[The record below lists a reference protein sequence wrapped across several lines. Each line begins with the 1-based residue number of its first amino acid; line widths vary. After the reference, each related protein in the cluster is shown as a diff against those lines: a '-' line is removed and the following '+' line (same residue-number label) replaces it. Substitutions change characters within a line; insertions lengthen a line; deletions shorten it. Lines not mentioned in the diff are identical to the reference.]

1 MKKTILISSILLS
14 VSILAAGGIMRVD
27 TTEIYG
33 SFQDENKIK
42 TYKFKDGDIIC
53 YGQIYKSQT
62 GIISSQALSCVK

>member
-1 MKKTILISSILLS
+1 MKKTIIIASLLLS

-42 TYKFKDGDIIC
+42 TYKFTDGVITC
-53 YGQIYKSQT
+53 YGQIYKSST
-62 GIISSQALSCVK
+62 GVISSQALSCVK